1 VRFVRD
7 TVRVTDR
14 VLEILGVFVLVFGAD
29 VGMPDRDT
37 VIDSVLD
44 TVTEVDVVGVAGN
57 VVGILERVI
66 DRVGVLVLGGDVG
79 MPDRDA
85 VTDGVFVLGADVG
98 MPERDTVIDSVLETV
113 TEVEVVGVAGNVV
126 GMLERV
132 IVFVTDHVASKE
144 GFTVTAGDGVSVTDL
159 VLDTV
164 TVLEVVGVAGN
175 VVGMLERVI
184 VLVGVLVLGADVGMP
199 DGETVT
205 DRVLDTVTVFEVDL
219 DPGNVVGI
227 LERVIV
233 LVGDHVAGKEGIT
246 VTAGD
251 GVSVTDR
258 VLDTVT
264 VFVVDLDPGN
274 VVGILERVIVLVGD
288 HVAGKEGITVTAGD
302 GVSVTD
308 RVLDTVT
315 VFEVD
320 IDPGNVVGI
329 LERVIVLV
337 GDHVAGKEGITVT
350 AGDGVSVTDR
360 VLDTVIV
367 IVVVGVAGN
376 VVGILERVGVSVF
389 VFGADVGMPDG
400 ETVTDRVLD
409 TVIVVVVV
417 GIAER
422 VGVSVMVLGAE
433 VGILEGD
440 TVTDR
445 VLDTVTVF
453 EVVGVTVMVVIPE
466 IVCVMVLGAD
476 VGMPDGE
483 TENVLDTVTEV
494 VRVTVMVLGGEV
506 GILDADSV
514 PTMPEAETVSD
525 GLATV

>member
-1 VRFVRD
+1 MRFVRD

-258 VLDTVT
+258 VLDTV
-264 VFVVDLDPGN
+264 
-274 VVGILERVIVLVGD
+274 
-288 HVAGKEGITVTAGD
+288 
-302 GVSVTD
+302 
-308 RVLDTVT
+308 
-315 VFEVD
+315 
-320 IDPGNVVGI
+320 
-329 LERVIVLV
+329 
-337 GDHVAGKEGITVT
+337 
-350 AGDGVSVTDR
+350 
-360 VLDTVIV
+360 IV